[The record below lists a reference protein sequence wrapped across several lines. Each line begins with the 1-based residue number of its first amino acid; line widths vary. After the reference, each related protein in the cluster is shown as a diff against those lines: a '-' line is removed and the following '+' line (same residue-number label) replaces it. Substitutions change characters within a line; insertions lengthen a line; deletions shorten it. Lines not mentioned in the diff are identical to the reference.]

1 MTGTVNGIIRIGP
14 EPFERDAKGM
24 LASRIGTI
32 FLRTPGFVTMKG
44 IHAMQRM
51 AFIEELNARREAK
64 GEPPLTEAEVDAEI
78 AESVDLLF
86 DENFALIRP
95 DPRNMPLALRGDEFL
110 QQFVSKR
117 KIRYLNI
124 QNQMVRDA
132 LRTRGEAWRMAPIP
146 RFEEE
151 IRKMI
156 EDSRVGISGRAIYFY
171 NHLTGTRFLTLGN
184 FRTLGQM
191 ADDELRQHL
200 QEIAKNLTARNRFAN
215 PEVDILPRG
224 ALPTELFAKYNFE
237 TLTDAEVRGAY
248 ERLLAHFES
257 SVHEPHL
264 LRDDVEDPGWRKAL
278 TAVLV
283 QKANETGVSAVIEGL
298 SPEFFMQIEWL
309 PGGRVEDG
317 ELFFDHVFDEADAHP
332 EDEQLRRLCDHRA
345 RAILFNYLREYS
357 QIEYVNIGRTR
368 RSLSGRKGQGPRAL
382 VYIVEMK
389 ERHRPQPSVKII
401 RIQRWTVASHLA
413 EGKPLLQSML
423 EAEDYTDYVM
433 DRRLGARQLGMHL
446 PTAMIPRTFRETVCD
461 SSGCCQYVWT
471 GYFERDYI
479 SGCAT
484 DKVPEN
490 LYASDAFCQSFFRL
504 LGQAA
509 ASNLVVGRA
518 AVESGKT
525 IFDDGDEVIIMNAL
539 GLPER
544 LVLVEPTGAFTNY
557 RRAYAE
563 TIADY
568 AKALNK
574 RKHLI
579 RNFEAIARIYTNAF
593 EDELARIQQ
602 TYREH
607 RAGFDALFRDR
618 QVDENGSMAYRWR
631 CVLQR
636 LDVVNAHALA
646 VHLRD
651 YIDF

>member
-1 MTGTVNGIIRIGP
+1 MTTSESGIIRLGP
-14 EPFERDAKGM
+14 EPFARDAKG
-24 LASRIGTI
+24 LLVSRIGTI
-32 FLRTPGFVTMKG
+32 FLRTPGFITTKG

-51 AFIEELNARREAK
+51 AFIDELNRRREEQ
-64 GEPPLTEAEVDAEI
+64 GEPPLTEAEVEAEI

-124 QNQMVRDA
+124 QNQLVRDA
-132 LRTRGEAWRMAPIP
+132 LRTRGEAWRMAPVP

-151 IRKMI
+151 IRTMI
-156 EDSRVGISGRAIYFY
+156 ENSRVGISGRPIYFY

-184 FRTLGQM
+184 FRSLGSFS
-191 ADDELRQHL
+191 DDELRLHL
-200 QEIAKNLTARNRFAN
+200 VEIAKNIVLRNRFAN
-215 PEVDILPRG
+215 PEIDLLPRG
-224 ALPTELFAKYNFE
+224 ALPSDAFSKYDFE
-237 TLTDAEVRGAY
+237 NLDATALRLAY
-248 ERLLAHFES
+248 ERLLTAFES
-257 SVHEPHL
+257 SVHEVCL
-264 LRDDVEDPGWRKAL
+264 TRDDPDNPGWRKAL

-309 PGGRVEDG
+309 PGGRVVEG
-317 ELFFDHVFDEADAHP
+317 ELFFDPVFAEADAHP
-332 EDEQLRRLCDHRA
+332 EDEQLRRMCDHRA

-389 ERHRPQPSVKII
+389 EKHRPQPQVKII

-413 EGKPLLQSML
+413 EGKPLLQAML

-446 PTAMIPRTFRETVCD
+446 PSSMIPRTFRETVCD
-461 SSGCCQYVWT
+461 RSGCCHHVWT

-479 SGCAT
+479 AGCAT
-484 DKVPEN
+484 DKIPEN
-490 LYASDAFCQSFFRL
+490 LYASDAFCQCFFRL

-509 ASNLVVGRA
+509 APNLVVGRA

-525 IFDDGDEVIIMNAL
+525 IFDDGDEVVLMNAL

-544 LVLVEPTGAFTNY
+544 LVLSEPTGSFCNY
-557 RRAYAE
+557 RRAYTE

-579 RNFEAIARIYTNAF
+579 RNFESIARIYVNAF
-593 EDELARIQQ
+593 EDELTRIQRM
-602 TYREH
+602 YREH
-607 RAGFDALFRDR
+607 RAGFDTLFRDH
-618 QVDENGSMAYRWR
+618 QLDENGSMAYRWR

-636 LDVVNAHALA
+636 LDAVNAHALA

>member
-1 MTGTVNGIIRIGP
+1 MTGSGVIRLGP
-14 EPFERDAKGM
+14 EPFARDAKGQ
-24 LASRIGTI
+24 LATRIGTI
-32 FLRTPGFVTMKG
+32 FLRTPGFVTLRG

-51 AFIEELNARREAK
+51 AFIEELNRRRSDI
-64 GEPPLTEAEVDAEI
+64 GQPPLTDAEVDAEI

-95 DPRNMPLALRGDEFL
+95 DPRNMPLAIRGDEFL

-124 QNQMVRDA
+124 QNQLVRDA

-151 IRKMI
+151 IRAMI
-156 EDSRVGISGRAIYFY
+156 ENSRVGISGKPIYFY

-184 FRTLGQM
+184 FRSLGEFSPT
-191 ADDELRQHL
+191 DLRAHL
-200 QEIAKNLTARNRFAN
+200 LEIAQNVKRFNRFAN
-215 PEVDILPRG
+215 PEVAILPQG
-224 ALPTELFAKYNFE
+224 AVAPDAFAKYDFE
-237 TLTDAEVRGAY
+237 QLSDAEVREAY
-248 ERLLAHFES
+248 THLLANFES
-257 SVHEPHL
+257 SIHEPCL
-264 LRDDVEDPGWRKAL
+264 LRDDPEDPGWRKAL
-278 TAVLV
+278 SAVLV
-283 QKANETGVSAVIEGL
+283 QKANETGVTAVIEGL

-309 PGGRVEDG
+309 PGGRVEEG
-317 ELFFDHVFDEADAHP
+317 ELFFDSIFAEADAHP

-389 ERHRPQPSVKII
+389 ERHRPHPSVRII

-446 PTAMIPRTFRETVCD
+446 PTSMRPRTYRETVCD
-461 SSGCCQYVWT
+461 RQGCCHHILT

-479 SGCAT
+479 SGYAT
-484 DKVPEN
+484 NKIPEN
-490 LYASDAFCQSFFRL
+490 FYTSDAFCQCFFRL

-509 ASNLVVGRA
+509 APNLIVGRA
-518 AVESGKT
+518 TVEGGKT
-525 IFDDGDEVIIMNAL
+525 IFDDGDEVIIMNGL
-539 GLPER
+539 GLPEQ
-544 LVLVEPTGAFTNY
+544 LILSEPTGSFCNY
-557 RRAYAE
+557 CRPYTETIGDYAE
-563 TIADY
+563 
-568 AKALNK
+568 ALNR

-579 RNFEAIARIYTNAF
+579 PNFESMVQIYINAF
-593 EDELARIQQ
+593 EDELARIQRV
-602 TYREH
+602 YREH

-631 CVLQR
+631 CVLKR
-636 LDVVNAHALA
+636 LDAVNAHALA
-646 VHLRD
+646 IHLRD
-651 YIDF
+651 YINF

>member
-1 MTGTVNGIIRIGP
+1 MSEAGIIRLGP
-14 EPFERDAKGM
+14 DPFARDAKGA
-24 LASRIGTI
+24 LATRIGTI
-32 FLRTPGFVTMKG
+32 FLRTPGFVTLRG

-51 AFIEELNARREAK
+51 AYIAELNQRREEA
-64 GEPPLTEAEVDAEI
+64 GQPPLTDAEVEAEI

-86 DENFALIRP
+86 DENYALIRP
-95 DPRNMPLALRGDEFL
+95 DPKNMPLAIRGDEML

-124 QNQMVRDA
+124 QNKQVRDA
-132 LRTRGEAWRMAPIP
+132 LRTRGEAWRMAPVP

-151 IRKMI
+151 IRTMI
-156 EDSRVGISGRAIYFY
+156 ENSRVGINGKAIYFY

-184 FRTLGQM
+184 FRSLGAM
-191 ADDELRQHL
+191 PDDELRAHL
-200 QEIAKNLTARNRFAN
+200 LEITQNLQRKNRFAN
-215 PEVDILPRG
+215 PEVAFLPLN
-224 ALPTELFAKYNFE
+224 ALCIDAFTQYNFE
-237 TLTDAEVRGAY
+237 TLPDADLREVY
-248 ERLLAHFES
+248 TQLLARFTAA
-257 SVHEPHL
+257 VHEPCL
-264 LRDDVEDPGWRKAL
+264 MRDDPEDLGWRKAL
-278 TAVLV
+278 SAVLV
-283 QKANETGVSAVIEGL
+283 QKANETGVTAIIEGL

-309 PGGRVEDG
+309 PGGRVEEG
-317 ELFFDHVFDEADAHP
+317 ELFFDSLFAEADAHP

-368 RSLSGRKGQGPRAL
+368 RSLSGRKGQGPRAF

-389 ERHRPQPSVKII
+389 ERHRQQPTVKII

-413 EGKPLLQSML
+413 EGKPLLQAMM

-446 PTAMIPRTFRETVCD
+446 PTLMVPRTFREKVFDRNGTCHNI
-461 SSGCCQYVWT
+461 WT

-484 DKVPEN
+484 NKIPEN
-490 LYASDAFCQSFFRL
+490 FYASEAFCQCFFRL

-509 ASNLVVGRA
+509 APNLIVGRA
-518 AVESGKT
+518 TVDGGKT
-525 IFDDGDEVIIMNAL
+525 IFDDGDEVIVMNGL

-544 LVLVEPTGAFTNY
+544 LVLSEPTGSFLNY
-557 RRAYAE
+557 RRPYTE
-563 TIADY
+563 TIGDY
-568 AKALNK
+568 AIALNK

-579 RNFEAIARIYTNAF
+579 NNFEMIAQIYVNAF
-593 EDELARIQQ
+593 EDELTRIQRV
-602 TYREH
+602 YREH
-607 RAGFDALFRDR
+607 RAGFDALFRDH
-618 QVDENGSMAYRWR
+618 QMDENGSMAYRWR
-631 CVLQR
+631 CVLKR
-636 LDVVNAHALA
+636 LDEVNAHALA

>member
-1 MTGTVNGIIRIGP
+1 M
-14 EPFERDAKGM
+14 
-24 LASRIGTI
+24 
-32 FLRTPGFVTMKG
+32 
-44 IHAMQRM
+44 
-51 AFIEELNARREAK
+51 
-64 GEPPLTEAEVDAEI
+64 
-78 AESVDLLF
+78 
-86 DENFALIRP
+86 
-95 DPRNMPLALRGDEFL
+95 
-110 QQFVSKR
+110 
-117 KIRYLNI
+117 
-124 QNQMVRDA
+124 RDA

-151 IRKMI
+151 IRAMI
-156 EDSRVGISGRAIYFY
+156 ENARVGISGKPIYYY
-171 NHLTGTRFLTLGN
+171 NHLTGTRFLTLGK
-184 FRTLGQM
+184 FRSMGTFS
-191 ADDELRQHL
+191 AEELRAHL
-200 QEIAKNLTARNRFAN
+200 IEITRNLQSRNRFAN
-215 PEVDILPRG
+215 PEVDLLPKG
-224 ALPTELFAKYNFE
+224 ALSIDAFTKYDFE
-237 TLTDAEVRGAY
+237 TLSEDAVREAY
-248 ERLLAHFES
+248 NRLLATFAS
-257 SVHEPHL
+257 SVHEPCL
-264 LRDDVEDPGWRKAL
+264 IRDDPEDPGWRKAL
-278 TAVLV
+278 SAVLV

-309 PGGRVEDG
+309 PGGRVEEG
-317 ELFFDHVFDEADAHP
+317 ELFFDSIFAEADAHP

-389 ERHRPQPSVKII
+389 ERHRPQPTVRII

-446 PTAMIPRTFRETVCD
+446 PTSMLPRTYRETVCD
-461 SSGCCQYVWT
+461 RHGNCHNIWT
-471 GYFERDYI
+471 GYFEREYI

-484 DKVPEN
+484 NKIPEN
-490 LYASDAFCQSFFRL
+490 FYASDAFCQCFFRL

-509 ASNLVVGRA
+509 APNLIVGRA

-525 IFDDGDEVIIMNAL
+525 IFDDGDEVIVMNGL

-544 LVLVEPTGAFTNY
+544 LVLSEPTGSFLNY
-557 RRAYAE
+557 RRPYTE

-568 AKALNK
+568 AQALNR

-579 RNFEAIARIYTNAF
+579 GNFEMIAQIYVNAF
-593 EDELARIQQ
+593 EDELARIQR

-618 QVDENGSMAYRWR
+618 QVDEIGSMAYRWR

-636 LDVVNAHALA
+636 LDAVNAHALA

-651 YIDF
+651 YINF